1 MQIGITVNRKDIRM
15 QIQKIDNNS
24 PTFGAKQGSFL
35 QFKKT
40 EKDINEDISDQP
52 LHFVKTIIR
61 MTKNKMASFYHDTK
75 AYSACPCRFYAAD
88 DLNPERHYQIKNW

>member
-40 EKDINEDISDQP
+40 EKDINEDISD
-52 LHFVKTIIR
+52 
-61 MTKNKMASFYHDTK
+61 
-75 AYSACPCRFYAAD
+75 
-88 DLNPERHYQIKNW
+88 